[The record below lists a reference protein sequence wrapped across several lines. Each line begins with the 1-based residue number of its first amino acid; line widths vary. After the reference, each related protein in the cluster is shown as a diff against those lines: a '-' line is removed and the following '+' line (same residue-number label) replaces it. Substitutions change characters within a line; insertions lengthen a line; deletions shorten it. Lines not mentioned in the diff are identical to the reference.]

1 MSTNRFTLL
10 CAALAIPLA
19 LAGCKGSKAAESDEA
34 AEPKAAEGTSAE
46 GAESP
51 APGQAPVQPI
61 QLKEGAHNVGIL
73 IFNDLFITEFVA
85 PFDVYKHVKDKMNVF
100 LVAPTMDPITSYE
113 GIVIHPHFSFA
124 SAPNIDVLVVP
135 SGNQSMTADL
145 EKKEYIDFVKKTAA
159 EADYVTSHCW
169 GAFTL
174 AEAGVLNGKQATT
187 FPTSTRDMAK
197 SYANVNVVEDRRFV
211 EDGNIITSNGGV
223 AAFEAA
229 LAVVEKLYGKA
240 EAEKVAAGLVFA
252 PQNLSYARDPMK
264 TAQLEKKK

>member
-1 MSTNRFTLL
+1 MKTNRFTLL
-10 CAALAIPLA
+10 CAILAIPLA
-19 LAGCKGSKAAESDEA
+19 AAGCKGSSAKTDKAAD
-34 AEPKAAEGTSAE
+34 PKAAETTAEPAVESSA
-46 GAESP
+46 AS
-51 APGQAPVQPI
+51 QALVQPI
-61 QLKEGAHNVGIL
+61 KLKEGAHNVGIL

-100 LVAPTMDPITSYE
+100 LVAPTMDPITTYE

-145 EKKEYIDFVKKTAA
+145 KKKEYIDFVKKTAA

-174 AEAGVLNGKQATT
+174 AEAGVLDGKQATT
-187 FPTSTRDMAK
+187 FPTSTKDMAK
-197 SYANVNVVEDRRFV
+197 SYSSVQVVEDKRFV

-229 LAVVEKLYGKA
+229 LAVVEKLYGKE

-252 PQNLSYARDPMK
+252 PQNVTYARDPIK
-264 TAQLEKKK
+264 TAANEKKR